1 MSLDPS
7 LLAQRAEAAQRRA
20 ADPRA
25 SVWVAASAG
34 SGKTKVLTDRAL
46 RLLLAGTPP
55 ERILC
60 LTFTKAA
67 AAEMAD
73 RLFSRLSRW
82 ASLPD
87 ADFAADLG
95 ALLGRP
101 PTGAEE
107 GRARRLFATVLDAP
121 QSVRIETLHG
131 FAQSILR
138 RFPVE
143 AGVSPTFEVVDERSA
158 AEMLARAR
166 ERVFRA
172 AAPGSAEEAAIAAIS
187 DRVADSE
194 FPKLV
199 AAVTGARVRIGRML
213 QAWGGAAAHAD
224 GLARHLG
231 LPPGASETGVL
242 ADACADAGRDVSGL
256 RALAAAMTEQ
266 GSGADA
272 EQGAK
277 IAAFLAA
284 PVAERPALWGTYVE
298 AFLTG
303 KGEARSTARYPTQK
317 AKAAFADA
325 VAVLTAEQERVSAA
339 EERLA
344 AARLLTATAH
354 LTVLAA
360 AILSAYAAEKRRA
373 GWLDYD
379 DLIEKALALLSS
391 SAARPW
397 VLYKLDGGLDH
408 ILVDEA
414 QDTSPD
420 QWAVVDALSAE
431 FFAGEG
437 ARGETVRTVFA
448 VGDVKQSIY
457 RFQGADPGMFLAQ
470 RARVADAAAEAGVGF
485 ESVPLDI
492 SFRSAQAV
500 LDAVDAVF
508 GDAAAAD
515 GVLDPE
521 RPAEAQR
528 HVAARSRAPG
538 LVEVWPRLPAPEA
551 AEPPAWSPPVER
563 LRVPSAAARCAAILA
578 ERIARMVGAQGGAPE
593 VLDSRGRPLR
603 PGDVMVLVRKR
614 DAFQNDLIRE
624 LKQRGVAVAGADR
637 LNLAD
642 HMAVQDCLT
651 LAEAALFPGDD
662 LSLAAALKGP
672 FLGWSEDDLFA
683 LAHGRGEGVS
693 LWSALAARGDDAASA
708 AAARLAAW
716 GTAARRLRPFGFFV
730 RLLEAEGGRARLRQ
744 RLGAEADDP
753 LDELLDLAQAFE
765 RAHPGAMQGF
775 LRWFATGAVEIK
787 RDMDKGAADTVRI
800 MTVHG
805 AKGLQAPVV
814 FLPQTVSFP
823 GKAPFLE
830 WTRDAGGAPLL
841 LWKPPHAAAPAA
853 LKRAQ
858 DARKAEDERESRR
871 LLYVAMTR
879 AEDRLVVC
887 GWDGRKSPSGE
898 VWHDL
903 IRRGVERLTQPQA
916 DPELAAAYGAEV
928 EVLRWRG
935 LGETETAPAA
945 APVPPEAPAV
955 LPVWAALPPPPEP
968 EPSRPLTPSR
978 PDEEPPLPSPL
989 AAAGDRFRR
998 GIVLHRLLQS
1008 LPDLPPA
1015 ERPDAARRFLDAAAA
1030 DWPDAVRAACA
1041 AEALAVLD
1049 LPAARALFAPSS
1061 RAEVAVAGLVDAG
1074 DGPRLLAGQVDRLA
1088 VTADE
1093 VLVADYKT
1101 NRPPPASADEVP
1113 EVYRRQLAAY
1123 RAALAPVFPGRRVR
1137 TFLLWTDGPSLMEI
1151 PPDMEAGGGNRR
1163 GETL

>member
-1 MSLDPS
+1 MSEPS
-7 LLAQRAEAAQRRA
+7 LLARQAEAAQRRA

-25 SVWVAASAG
+25 SAWVAASAG
-34 SGKTKVLTDRAL
+34 SGKTKVLTDRVL
-46 RLLLAGTPP
+46 RLLLAGTAP

-73 RLFSRLSRW
+73 RLFARLSRW
-82 ASLPD
+82 ASAPAAELE
-87 ADFAADLG
+87 ADLA
-95 ALLGRP
+95 ALLGREADR
-101 PTGAEE
+101 AES
-107 GRARRLFATVLDAP
+107 GRARRLFARVLDAP
-121 QSVRIETLHG
+121 ESVRIETLHG
-131 FAQSILR
+131 FAQGILR

-143 AGVSPTFEVVDERSA
+143 AGVSPTFEVLDERSA

-166 ERVFRA
+166 ERVFRSA
-172 AAPGSAEEAAIAAIS
+172 RPGSAEEAAIAAMS
-187 DRVADSE
+187 DRVADAE

-199 AAVTGARVRIGRML
+199 AAITGARVRIGRML
-213 QAWGGAAAHAD
+213 RAWGGATAFAD

-231 LPPGASETGVL
+231 LSPGATPEGVL
-242 ADACADAGRDVSGL
+242 AEACGDAGRDGAGL
-256 RALAAAMTEQ
+256 RALAAAMIEQGGKTEQ
-266 GSGADA
+266 KRVPGLT
-272 EQGAK
+272 
-277 IAAFLAA
+277 AFLAA
-284 PVAERPALWGTYVE
+284 PAAERPALWDDYVSV
-298 AFLTG
+298 FLTD
-303 KGEARSTARYPTQK
+303 KGLPRDTEKYPTK
-317 AKAAFADA
+317 KVVAAFPDA
-325 VAVLTAEQERVSAA
+325 VAVLTAEQERVLAVQ
-339 EERLA
+339 ERLA
-344 AARLLTATAH
+344 AARLLAATAH
-354 LTVLAA
+354 LAVLAE
-360 AILSAYAAEKRRA
+360 AIIAAYAAEKRRA

-391 SAARPW
+391 AEARPW

-437 ARGETVRTVFA
+437 ARGEIVRTVFA
-448 VGDVKQSIY
+448 VGDPKQSIY

-470 RARVADAAAEAGVGF
+470 RARVAEAAAEAGAHF
-485 ESVPLDI
+485 EAVPLDI

-500 LDAVDAVF
+500 LDAVDAAF
-508 GDAAAAD
+508 ADAAAAD
-515 GVLDPE
+515 GVLDPD
-521 RPAEAQR
+521 RPAEEQR
-528 HVAARSRAPG
+528 HIAARSRAPG

-578 ERIARMVGAQGGAPE
+578 ARIARMVGAQGETPDILE
-593 VLDSRGRPLR
+593 SSGRPIR
-603 PGDVMVLVRKR
+603 PGDILVLVRKR
-614 DAFQNDLIRE
+614 DAFQTDLIRA

-642 HMAVQDCLT
+642 HMAVQDCLA

-662 LSLAAALKGP
+662 LTLAAALKGP

-683 LAHGRGEGVS
+683 LAHGRGKGVS
-693 LWSALAARGDDAASA
+693 LWRALLACSEAGARAATE
-708 AAARLAAW
+708 RLMAW
-716 GTAARRLRPFGFFV
+716 GEAARRLRPFAFFV

-753 LDELLDLAQAFE
+753 LDEFLDLAQGYE

-775 LRWFATGAVEIK
+775 LRWFAAGAVEIK

-805 AKGLQAPVV
+805 AKGLQAPIV

-823 GKAPFLE
+823 ARAPALDWTQDARGK
-830 WTRDAGGAPLL
+830 PLL
-841 LWKPPHAAAPAA
+841 LWKPPHAVAPDA

-858 DARKAEDERESRR
+858 AAREAEDERESRR

-879 AEDRLVVC
+879 AADRLIVC
-887 GWDGRKSPSGE
+887 GWDGKRTPSGE

-903 IRRGVERLTQPQA
+903 VWRGVERLTLPQA
-916 DPELAAAYGAEV
+916 DPELTAAIGAEAKI
-928 EVLRWRG
+928 LRWRG
-935 LGETETAPAA
+935 LGETESALPAAPAPPPA
-945 APVPPEAPAV
+945 NAPLPA
-955 LPVWAALPPPPEP
+955 WAALPPPPEP

-989 AAAGDRFRR
+989 AATGDRFRR
-998 GIVLHRLLQS
+998 GIALHRLLQS

-1015 ERPDAARRFLDAAAA
+1015 ERSGAAERFLAAALA
-1030 DWPDAVRAACA
+1030 DWAEETRKACA

-1049 LPAARALFAPSS
+1049 MPDARALFGPDS
-1061 RAEVAVAGLVDAG
+1061 RAEVAIAGLVDAG
-1074 DGPRLLAGQVDRLA
+1074 GGPRLLAGQVDRLA

-1101 NRPPPASADEVP
+1101 NRPPPATAAEVP
-1113 EVYRRQLAAY
+1113 PVYRRQLAAY

-1137 TFLLWTDGPSLMEI
+1137 TFLLWTDGPTLMEI
-1151 PPDMEAGGGNRR
+1151 PPE
-1163 GETL
+1163 E